1 MSSFNLIEKFA
12 KYVYVALA
20 VQMFSATSFF
30 TINIQELSDSKVDR
44 DINVNG
50 CLIVTSSTLTN
61 AKHGPSVQLRRKL
74 DVVKVM
80 DAVTAGLLTNLWRK
94 PEVGSPDA
102 DESERRRKKISGY
115 PQLY

>member
-1 MSSFNLIEKFA
+1 MH
-12 KYVYVALA
+12 
-20 VQMFSATSFF
+20 
-30 TINIQELSDSKVDR
+30 DSKVNR

-61 AKHGPSVQLRRKL
+61 AKHGPFMGELMRKL
-74 DVVKVM
+74 DVVMVM

-102 DESERRRKKISGY
+102 DESERRRKKIQDTSNFIDKAM
-115 PQLY
+115 LIAIF

>member
-1 MSSFNLIEKFA
+1 MH
-12 KYVYVALA
+12 
-20 VQMFSATSFF
+20 
-30 TINIQELSDSKVDR
+30 DSKVNR

-61 AKHGPSVQLRRKL
+61 AKHGPCVQFMGELMRKL
-74 DVVKVM
+74 DVVMVM

-102 DESERRRKKISGY
+102 DESERRRKKFQDTPNFIDKAM
-115 PQLY
+115 LIAIF